1 VSTREAGT
9 GTMRR
14 RGRWSSAWRV
24 AVLVALA
31 LLAGCADS
39 ASGGGASATPPGDAT
54 PASAASATVT
64 GDGPTPTPTILQV
77 SGPGG
82 QGGAAEFCTSGATV
96 SQSLPPSI
104 PAYPRAVERY
114 YQGGDTNIWGY
125 CSADGVGAVGD
136 FYKQQLA
143 AHGWQ
148 RLTDSSFDSI
158 RQLVGYQG
166 SSAAVVITIQPDAR
180 LPGTTQCVISTSG
193 L

>member
-1 VSTREAGT
+1 
-9 GTMRR
+9 MRR
-14 RGRWSSAWRV
+14 RGRWSGAWRV
-24 AVLVALA
+24 AVLLALA
-31 LLAGCADS
+31 PLAGCADS
-39 ASGGGASATPPGDAT
+39 ASGATSATPPGGTT
-54 PASAASATVT
+54 PASTASAT
-64 GDGPTPTPTILQV
+64 DGATPTPTILQV

-82 QGGAAEFCTSGATV
+82 QGGAAEFCTSHANV
-96 SQSLPPSI
+96 SQPLPPSI

-125 CSADGVGAVGD
+125 CSTDGVGAIGD

-180 LPGTTQCVISTSG
+180 LPGTTQ
-193 L
+193 